1 MAWQIKFTETADKQL
16 RMLDKQISK
25 RLITWLENRILNC
38 DNPRLW
44 GSALTGN
51 KSGQWRYRI
60 GDYRVVCE
68 IQDDVLIVKVIKVAH
83 RKEVYAD

>member
-1 MAWQIKFTETADKQL
+1 
-16 RMLDKQISK
+16 MLDKQISK